1 MKTKITKKSYGGV
14 FRKIKGSDL
23 KSNVQLY
30 NQALL
35 SDADVV
41 GDIYFLVY
49 EDDNGLQADKEYL
62 IYGVGYKNHYWCLHG
77 VAQFIYI
84 VELLDDEFYYQNS
97 GSGRVKGKVIE
108 KKKYKMNFNRQ
119 QMEAH
124 ENTFL
129 DFISLIGYN
138 TENTNLEEFAI
149 KCCNIKLLE
158 NIFRYKYIHCE
169 GNPYDQY
176 SPNDFKQF
184 KKIVIK

>member
-77 VAQFIYI
+77 VAQ
-84 VELLDDEFYYQNS
+84 
-97 GSGRVKGKVIE
+97 
-108 KKKYKMNFNRQ
+108 
-119 QMEAH
+119 
-124 ENTFL
+124 
-129 DFISLIGYN
+129 
-138 TENTNLEEFAI
+138 
-149 KCCNIKLLE
+149 
-158 NIFRYKYIHCE
+158 
-169 GNPYDQY
+169 
-176 SPNDFKQF
+176 
-184 KKIVIK
+184 